1 MTPNPNPHPHSKPHP
16 HPHPHQAKEQKEQM
30 AMETLEELLAW
41 LHTVHGG
48 VGGGCACGIFDATN
62 TTRARRAKVVARCAR
77 ERPRVKL
84 LFVESLCDDD
94 ELLMHNYRMKLAN
107 DDYKGAVDQ
116 QAALD
121 DFLERVR
128 QYEKV
133 YCLLQ

>member
-1 MTPNPNPHPHSKPHP
+1 
-16 HPHPHQAKEQKEQM
+16 M
-30 AMETLEELLAW
+30 AMETLDDLLAW
-41 LHTVHGG
+41 LQAQHGG
-48 VGGGCACGIFDATN
+48 MGGGCACGIFDATN

-84 LFVESLCDDD
+84 LFVESLCGDD

-107 DDYKGAVDQ
+107 DDYKDAADQ

-133 YCLLQ
+133 